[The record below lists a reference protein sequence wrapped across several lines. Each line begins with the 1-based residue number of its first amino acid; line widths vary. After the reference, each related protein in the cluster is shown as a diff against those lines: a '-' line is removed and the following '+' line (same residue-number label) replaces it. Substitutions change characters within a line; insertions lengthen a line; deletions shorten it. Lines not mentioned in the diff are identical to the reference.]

1 MYALL
6 KPVWVAATSVIS
18 SRFTRSQLWPCCY
31 AYHIGIYIPSGYVKI
46 TIENGPCSSWIYPLK
61 MVVFHSYGT
70 VYQTVSLFIII
81 QRYSPASLDGHGN
94 PKLSAQWLEP
104 KTCKNVLSLKI
115 KKINKLKPL
124 TYTTPHNHILPWCIS
139 GITIGYIMHIY
150 IYTYTYVYIYI
161 YTVYMLSTY
170 DQHRFGFGY
179 PGFMASLKF
188 FWSPGTL
195 TRSRLQKRGTS
206 TSRLEHAFRRRLSFH
221 VVNLPCATTNIID
234 WYVCMY
240 IYINVYNYIYIVIYI
255 HICNIL
261 YLYNFIHII
270 L

>member
-150 IYTYTYVYIYI
+150 THTHMCIYIYSIYAQYLWPTSIWVWVPKQRVHGLPEILLVPWDLDSVEAPKTRYLYIPLRTCVPSQIVISCGQSSMCNNQYYRLICMYVYIYKCI
-161 YTVYMLSTY
+161 
-170 DQHRFGFGY
+170 
-179 PGFMASLKF
+179 
-188 FWSPGTL
+188 
-195 TRSRLQKRGTS
+195 
-206 TSRLEHAFRRRLSFH
+206 
-221 VVNLPCATTNIID
+221 
-234 WYVCMY
+234 
-240 IYINVYNYIYIVIYI
+240 
-255 HICNIL
+255 
-261 YLYNFIHII
+261 
-270 L
+270 

>member
-94 PKLSAQWLEP
+94 PMLSAQWLEP

-115 KKINKLKPL
+115 KKINKHKPL

-150 IYTYTYVYIYI
+150 IYIHTHMCIYIYI
-161 YTVYMLSTY
+161 QYICSVPM
-170 DQHRFGFGY
+170 
-179 PGFMASLKF
+179 
-188 FWSPGTL
+188 
-195 TRSRLQKRGTS
+195 
-206 TSRLEHAFRRRLSFH
+206 
-221 VVNLPCATTNIID
+221 TNID
-234 WYVCMY
+234 LGLGTQGSWPPWNSSGPLGPWLGRGSKNEVPL
-240 IYINVYNYIYIVIYI
+240 
-255 HICNIL
+255 HPA
-261 YLYNFIHII
+261 
-270 L
+270 

>member
-1 MYALL
+1 
-6 KPVWVAATSVIS
+6 VI
-18 SRFTRSQLWPCCY
+18 
-31 AYHIGIYIPSGYVKI
+31 
-46 TIENGPCSSWIYPLK
+46 
-61 MVVFHSYGT
+61 FHSYGT
-70 VYQTVSLFIII
+70 VYQRVSLFINLHHHPAIF
-81 QRYSPASLDGHGN
+81 PASLDGHGN

-150 IYTYTYVYIYI
+150 IYTHICVYI
-161 YTVYMLSTY
+161 YTVYMPSTY

-179 PGFMASLKF
+179 PNKGFMASLKF

-206 TSRLEHAFRRRLSFH
+206 TSRLEHVFRRRLSFH
-221 VVNLPCATTNIID
+221 VVNLPC
-234 WYVCMY
+234 
-240 IYINVYNYIYIVIYI
+240 
-255 HICNIL
+255 L
-261 YLYNFIHII
+261 
-270 L
+270 